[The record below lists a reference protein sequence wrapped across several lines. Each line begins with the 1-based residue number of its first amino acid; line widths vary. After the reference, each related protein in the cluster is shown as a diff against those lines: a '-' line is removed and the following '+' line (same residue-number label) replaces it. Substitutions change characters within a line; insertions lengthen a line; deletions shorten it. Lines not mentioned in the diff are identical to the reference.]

1 MLPSEFCKQ
10 PGLSTKLLALV
21 RDGRRQAGGVG
32 GMLTQKTYWNQELIT
47 SWISLFISLFLLY
60 NSAICDV
67 TDLSKWE
74 GIIIYSQLQ
83 KVGGEEGMRAPPVP
97 LFC

>member
-21 RDGRRQAGGVG
+21 RGGRRQARGVG
-32 GMLTQKTYWNQELIT
+32 GMLTQKTYWNQELIA
-47 SWISLFISLFLLY
+47 SWISLFLLY
-60 NSAICDV
+60 NSVICDV

-74 GIIIYSQLQ
+74 GIIIYPQLQ
-83 KVGGEEGMRAPPVP
+83 KVGGEEGMRALPVP